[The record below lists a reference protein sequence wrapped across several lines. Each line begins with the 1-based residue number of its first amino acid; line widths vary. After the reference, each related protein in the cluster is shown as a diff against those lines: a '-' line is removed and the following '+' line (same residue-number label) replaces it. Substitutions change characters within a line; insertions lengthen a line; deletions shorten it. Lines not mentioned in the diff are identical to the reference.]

1 MKPRP
6 PQSFPTMTWILS
18 CIASR
23 GPLSSISLLALDQ
36 SRATE
41 HDRPKNT
48 GVFLSGILRVQFRSF
63 AYLLAAGT
71 ANCRIERWP
80 RHTTMSLGSLFL
92 FSKRCA
98 FWPRAWSRIRDETRL
113 PIFYRVSRMY
123 RQFTSQTKDAQSKAH
138 AYCLCDIKSTFVII
152 CGAPEA
158 TWQMSKYDGQN
169 LFCEWLDDLSTDE
182 SARLRT
188 CPSEAQNLVQ
198 RMSNLGIDAGSMF
211 APVHNCY
218 WARREWI
225 PEACVI
231 VFRYAVGLAYRV
243 LFSGFY
249 ITIWNWYRRM
259 DHQVGNQM
267 ALEL

>member
-1 MKPRP
+1 MNVG
-6 PQSFPTMTWILS
+6 Q
-18 CIASR
+18 
-23 GPLSSISLLALDQ
+23 D
-36 SRATE
+36 
-41 HDRPKNT
+41 
-48 GVFLSGILRVQFRSF
+48 ILRWVWATF
-63 AYLLAAGT
+63 
-71 ANCRIERWP
+71 
-80 RHTTMSLGSLFL
+80 

-98 FWPRAWSRIRDETRL
+98 FWPRAWSRIRDEIRL
-113 PIFYRVSRMY
+113 PILCRVSGMY
-123 RQFTSQTKDAQSKAH
+123 CQFTSQTKDAQYNAH
-138 AYCLCDIKSTFVII
+138 AYCSCDIKSNFVII

-158 TWQMSKYDGQN
+158 NWQMSKYDGQN

-188 CPSEAQNLVQ
+188 CPSEAQNSVQ
-198 RMSNLGIDAGSMF
+198 RMYNLGIDAGSMF

-243 LFSGFY
+243 LLSGFY